1 MAVNLHRFSI
11 LTLALAAIA
20 ANACYAE
27 QSQKTVRQRP
37 IQTSER
43 LNTYN
48 CGFKYIDEA
57 YQLGYLQDAP
67 TVAFKSLEQ
76 TAHLQYDHSDVNAA
90 HEMCSSIEA
99 QIDNDFQLKQTTIE
113 SLDCTIKTYSMV
125 NAALSQSAGLHR
137 ADGAAASIQQ
147 LDLQAVS
154 TSASDAI
161 QPALGVESISGSSGQ
176 VVQRA
181 SAIQHAGSSTDSVVA
196 YAKNSDSKLQDIDV
210 AWLKRENSS
219 RLQDNAVVLLK
230 KEVDSK
236 LQDNDIAVHR
246 AASGDAAHE
255 LAPRPASLKLQEQTG
270 QHISNFT
277 TIRAVEVPM
286 SETNTV
292 VVVDGHLHCI
302 VQLDARDLQ
311 NTSAQLPSVNAL
323 GEEQMFDA
331 SSSFISWPNQ
341 TASTELDNHAQPI
354 ASRANFV
361 QHTPSF
367 ADGSAL
373 HQVLAQS
380 CIASSAIGSSRE
392 ANTARNLE
400 DITEEQTIFAEHVDW
415 FSTLS
420 QMYLRLQQLRAAG
433 KSTSKMMR
441 SIDHYIVK
449 QYDKSEMLLT
459 NSYVVAWSLKSK
471 TVNKSGQSDSIVGF
485 SNALLEAKRL
495 LSSTISEE
503 SGIDFSGF
511 RSKTILS
518 ELEGKMKSGM
528 DVAYNYY
535 VYSKDLDCLIEIRR
549 Y

>member
-27 QSQKTVRQRP
+27 QSPKTARKRL
-37 IQTSER
+37 IQTSEQ
-43 LNTYN
+43 LNTPD
-48 CGFKYIDEA
+48 CGFKWMYEA
-57 YQLGYLQDAP
+57 HQLGYLQDAP

-76 TAHLQYDHSDVNAA
+76 TAPLQYDHSDVNVAR
-90 HEMCSSIEA
+90 EMCSSIESR
-99 QIDNDFQLKQTTIE
+99 INNDLQLKQAAIE
-113 SLDCTIKTYSMV
+113 SLDCTIKTYGMV
-125 NAALSQSAGLHR
+125 NAALSQN
-137 ADGAAASIQQ
+137 ADLYSTDKAAVVSVQQ
-147 LDLQAVS
+147 PDLQATS
-154 TSASDAI
+154 TSALDAV
-161 QPALGVESISGSSGQ
+161 QPALGTESISGSSGQ
-176 VVQRA
+176 TVQRV
-181 SAIQHAGSSTDSVVA
+181 SAAQHACNSIASVVA
-196 YAKNSDSKLQDIDV
+196 YAKHSGSSKLQDND
-210 AWLKRENSS
+210 A
-219 RLQDNAVVLLK
+219 VLLK

-236 LQDNDIAVHR
+236 LQDNDIVVHR

-255 LAPRPASLKLQEQTG
+255 LAPRLASLKLQEQTG

-286 SETNTV
+286 SETNAA
-292 VVVDGHLHCI
+292 VVVDGHFHCI
-302 VQLDARDLQ
+302 AQLGARDLQ
-311 NTSAQLPSVNAL
+311 NTSAQMPSKSAL
-323 GEEQMFDA
+323 DEVQMSDA
-331 SSSFISWPNQ
+331 GSSLISRPNQ
-341 TASTELDNHAQPI
+341 TASIKLDNYAQSI

-361 QHTPSF
+361 QHTPSST
-367 ADGSAL
+367 DGSAL
-373 HQVLAQS
+373 HQVLAAS
-380 CIASSAIGSSRE
+380 CIDSPSTSSSRK
-392 ANTARNLE
+392 ANTDRNLG
-400 DITEEQTIFAEHVDW
+400 DITEEQTIFVEHVDW

-518 ELEGKMKSGM
+518 ELEGKMKSDM

>member
-11 LTLALAAIA
+11 LILALAAIA

-48 CGFKYIDEA
+48 CGFKCIDEA
-57 YQLGYLQDAP
+57 HQLGYLQDVP
-67 TVAFKSLEQ
+67 TVVFKSLEP
-76 TAHLQYDHSDVNAA
+76 TAPLQYDHGEVNAA
-90 HEMCSSIEA
+90 YEICSSIEA
-99 QIDNDFQLKQTTIE
+99 QIDNDLQLKQTAIE

-125 NAALSQSAGLHR
+125 NAALSQSAGLHS

-154 TSASDAI
+154 TSASDAV

-181 SAIQHAGSSTDSVVA
+181 SATQHACSTDSVVA
-196 YAKNSDSKLQDIDV
+196 YAKNSDSKLQDND
-210 AWLKRENSS
+210 
-219 RLQDNAVVLLK
+219 VVLLK
-230 KEVDSK
+230 REDSSK
-236 LQDNDIAVHR
+236 LQDNGVVLHG
-246 AASGDAAHE
+246 AASGDAPHE
-255 LAPRPASLKLQEQTG
+255 LVSRPASLKQQEQTE
-270 QHISNFT
+270 QHTSNSMT
-277 TIRAVEVPM
+277 TRAVEMPM
-286 SETNTV
+286 LETSIAA
-292 VVVDGHLHCI
+292 VVDGPLHCI
-302 VQLDARDLQ
+302 AQLDARDLQ
-311 NTSAQLPSVNAL
+311 NISAQMPSKSAL
-323 GEEQMFDA
+323 SEDQMSSA
-331 SSSFISWPNQ
+331 SSSLISWPSQ
-341 TASTELDNHAQPI
+341 TASTELDNYAQSI

-361 QHTPSF
+361 QHTPSS

-380 CIASSAIGSSRE
+380 CIASSATGSSRE

-400 DITEEQTIFAEHVDW
+400 DITEEQTIFAEHIDW

-441 SIDHYIVK
+441 SIDHYIVR
-449 QYDKSEMLLT
+449 QHDKSEMLLT

-471 TVNKSGQSDSIVGF
+471 TASKSGQSGSIVGF

-518 ELEGKMKSGM
+518 ELEGKMKSDM

-535 VYSKDLDCLIEIRR
+535 VYSKDLHCLIEIRR